1 MKLRRSET
9 SNGELT
15 KLFDY
20 RDKYIPALKDYLDGT
35 GDKPDPRCYLVFGQ
49 DVSMFKLDSSVLI
62 VVAVASQAAL
72 HDLEKA
78 EAQVGLLKRC
88 IRLFTSI

>member
-88 IRLFTSI
+88 IRLSTSI